1 MNKKKRK
8 IKKKKLAVFLLALV
22 IIFLVILFSQS
33 GKNFDNRVSFD
44 GASEDYKCP
53 DCNVILITVD
63 ALRPDHLGCY
73 GYERNTSPNIDK
85 FAKEEGILFSQASWT
100 CPSIHS
106 LISSTYPST
115 TGVYLWDQSLSDLTP
130 TLTQILK
137 KKGFYTGFISAH
149 GGLPDRNE
157 FDTFEDVFD
166 AKGEDITKKT
176 ALWIEKNQ
184 NKQFFLWVHYM
195 DTHDRSIGV
204 PIEKQ
209 FIENITPEEIKI
221 YSSKYD
227 EAISY
232 VDSQIAYLLEE
243 LKDLMIYN
251 NTIVIITADHGEEM
265 GEHSMYFT
273 HGGSLWDSLIRV
285 PLIFYYPNAPHKGKV
300 ILSQVQ
306 LIDIAPTVCDI
317 LKIKKPKSFEGKS
330 LLHLVEREDIS
341 FGYSF
346 SEHQENQG
354 DLSTGDWIYTKISI
368 RSVEWKMIYY
378 VDKQGGK
385 EYQLYNLKNDPQE
398 LNNLADI
405 EKGQFKLM
413 KAELEEWMSRAKE
426 NISSLI
432 KPLDEETKEELRS
445 LGYLQ

>member
-8 IKKKKLAVFLLALV
+8 IKKKNLTIFLLVSV
-22 IIFLVILFSQS
+22 IIFLVILFNQS
-33 GKNFDNRVSFD
+33 GKNFDNV
-44 GASEDYKCP
+44 KCP
-53 DCNVILITVD
+53 DCNLILITID

-73 GYERNTSPNIDK
+73 GYERNTSPNIDR
-85 FAKEEGILFSQASWT
+85 FAKEEGYLFTQAISQATWT

-115 TGVYLWDQSLSDLTP
+115 TGVYFWDQILSDLTP

-137 KKGFYTGFISAH
+137 KEGFYTGFISAH
-149 GGLPDRNE
+149 GGLPHRNE
-157 FDTFEDVFD
+157 FDTFEDVLD
-166 AKGEDITKKT
+166 AKGDVITKKA

-184 NKQFFLWVHYM
+184 NKQFFLWIHYM

-209 FIENITPEEIKI
+209 SIENMTPEEIKI

-227 EAISY
+227 EAINY
-232 VDSQIAYLLEE
+232 VDNQIACLLEE
-243 LKDLMIYN
+243 LKEREVYN
-251 NTIVIITADHGEEM
+251 NTIIIITADHGEEM
-265 GEHSMYFT
+265 CEHSICFS
-273 HGGSLWDSLIRV
+273 HGGYVWDSLIRV
-285 PLIFYYPNAPHKGKV
+285 PLVFYYPNAPHKGKV

-317 LKIKKPKSFEGKS
+317 LKIKKQKTFEGKS
-330 LLHLVEREDIS
+330 LLPLIEGKDIS
-341 FGYSF
+341 SDYAF
-346 SEHQENQG
+346 SEHKENQD
-354 DLSTGDWIYTKISI
+354 DLSTGDWVYTKISI
-368 RSVEWKMIYY
+368 RSTEWKLVYY
-378 VDKQGGK
+378 MDRQGGK

-405 EKGQFKLM
+405 EKDQFKLM
-413 KAELEEWMSRAKE
+413 KAKLEEYMTRAKQ
-426 NISSLI
+426 NISSSI
-432 KPLDEETKEELRS
+432 KPLDEETKEKLRS